1 MRDPIPSC
9 CESFEVEVVS
19 KQFQWKLP
27 IARHRLIHDAL
38 KNEMASIHALSIKK
52 SQTPEQAAAAAAQ

>member
-1 MRDPIPSC
+1 VRDPIPSC
-9 CESFEVEVVS
+9 GESFEVEVVS
-19 KQFQWKLP
+19 SSSRGSSRS
-27 IARHRLIHDAL
+27 ARHRLIHDAL

>member
-1 MRDPIPSC
+1 M
-9 CESFEVEVVS
+9 S
-19 KQFQWKLP
+19 KQFQGKLP
-27 IARHRLIHDAL
+27 IAKHRLIHDAL